1 MILRGSRKTY
11 AVLTVIITAVLVYLE
26 LYPFTFRVPIDDNGA
41 LRTLLESWAERPSR
55 GDFLA
60 NILAYI
66 PLGFCATRS
75 LGFPRNL
82 LGRVPL
88 VILAGSALSVGFEL
102 SQYFIEGRVTSA
114 TDVCANALGVFLG
127 SAAAVV
133 WAKNADFVLR
143 VGVFSKPIPF
153 LLLGAWTAYRTYPYV
168 PTTDLHKFW
177 EALKPVVLSP
187 NLQPYDLGRHTTIWL
202 TLFALIETILG
213 RRRSL
218 LGAVL
223 FAGFLIG
230 ARISIV
236 DKTLSMAEVA
246 GAVVA
251 LSIWLGAVLLPL
263 RLRASLLALIFG
275 GYILVE
281 RLQPFLFQR
290 TPREFGWLPFRSFMS
305 GSLEL
310 NLMAFLEKGFLYGSL
325 LFLLCEAGWRLRN
338 SAIFV
343 ALALF
348 ATSWAETYLP
358 GRSAEITDAVMVLL
372 VASVF
377 ALLRGEPRP
386 TGETPLTATGG
397 STGKEPAEDRVEGLP
412 SC

>member
-1 MILRGSRKTY
+1 VIVRGSGKTY
-11 AVLTVIITAVLVYLE
+11 TVLTAIIAGVLVYLE
-26 LYPFTFRVPIDDNGA
+26 LYPCTFRVPTDDNGA
-41 LRTLLESWAERPSR
+41 LRTLLESWSERPSR
-55 GDFLA
+55 GDLIA

-75 LGFPRNL
+75 VGFPRNL

-88 VILAGSALSVGFEL
+88 IVLAGSALSVAFEL
-102 SQYFIEGRVTSA
+102 AQYFVEGRVTSA
-114 TDVCANALGVFLG
+114 ADVCTNALGVLLG

-133 WAKNADFVLR
+133 WAKNADFVLW

-177 EALKPVVLSP
+177 QALKPIVLSP
-187 NLQPYDLGRHTTIWL
+187 SLQPYDLGRHTTIWL
-202 TLFALIETILG
+202 TLFALIEATLG

-230 ARISIV
+230 SRISIV
-236 DKTLSMAEVA
+236 DKALSMAEVA
-246 GAVVA
+246 GAGIALCIWPVA
-251 LSIWLGAVLLPL
+251 LLLPL
-263 RLRASLLALIFG
+263 RLRASLLALTFG

-290 TPREFGWLPFRSFMS
+290 NAREFGWLPFCSFMT

-310 NLMAFLEKGFLYGSL
+310 NLMAFLEKSFLYGGL
-325 LFLLCEAGWRLRN
+325 LFLLGEAGWRLRN

-372 VASVF
+372 VASAF
-377 ALLRGEPRP
+377 ALLPSEPRL
-386 TGETPLTATGG
+386 TGETASAATGG
-397 STGKEPAEDRVEGLP
+397 TTANEPSKRVEVLP